1 MEIKKAKYVS
11 KNIEI
16 NQEFHFTAPETKLKV
31 NEIYNQSWYGSVL
44 WDLFS
49 PAAVKLES
57 SYNRS
62 VKIMLDIP
70 YANHRGLIEPLT
82 RRRHLKKIL
91 LRRFLQFIEAI
102 KRSKKKLLRTILIL
116 ILVTIER
123 DVLSPTG
130 KNLRNI
136 LLTLGLTD
144 ISDLTVDNID
154 EIDYFPLDED
164 ETWRIEMLEGLLQE
178 RVHSILA
185 WMIIIRNGWNFYARN
200 NLLG

>member
-1 MEIKKAKYVS
+1 M
-11 KNIEI
+11 
-16 NQEFHFTAPETKLKV
+16 
-31 NEIYNQSWYGSVL
+31 
-44 WDLFS
+44 
-49 PAAVKLES
+49 
-57 SYNRS
+57 
-62 VKIMLDIP
+62 
-70 YANHRGLIEPLT
+70 
-82 RRRHLKKIL
+82 KKIL